1 MNPSGSQEDLK
12 TALKFAQTQL
22 LAVLSTVT
30 PHAAPHSALVGV
42 AVTPDFEIVFDT
54 VRSSRKY
61 GNLLANPKAALVL
74 GCTSETTIQF
84 EGIAEELAGEALK
97 KYQPIYFAAFP
108 DGPQR
113 PWPDI
118 TWFVVRPTWIRYC
131 DYDQRPRF
139 IREFSF
145 NTAG

>member
-1 MNPSGSQEDLK
+1 MTPGTQEDLK
-12 TALKFAQTQL
+12 TALKFARTQS

-30 PHAAPHSALVGV
+30 PQAAPQSALMGV

-54 VRSSRKY
+54 VRTSRKY
-61 GNLLANPKAALVL
+61 GNLRANPTAALVL
-74 GCTSETTIQF
+74 GCSSETTIQF
-84 EGIAEELAGEALK
+84 EGIAEELAGEALE

-113 PWPDI
+113 QSWPGI

-131 DYDQRPRF
+131 DYDQRPPF
-139 IREFSF
+139 IREFQF
-145 NTAG
+145 T